1 MKTILFFLT
10 ALSALLTADCYS
22 QNYWNSAG
30 TFAGNNSSYVSLP
43 NSSTVN
49 ITGSF
54 TIEAW
59 INPASLSGASKG
71 IISKG
76 GTLGTSLIYAMRLN
90 STGRISFITNGGS
103 RLSSKAS
110 SAITINS
117 WTHVS
122 STYNSSTNVFSIYLN
137 GVLDTSATV
146 PGFTPNSNT
155 DSLFIGISG
164 SSTPFNGQIDEVR
177 LWNRVL
183 SAGEVNQ
190 YMRTSLGTSS
200 GIYSGLVMSIA
211 FQGENPSEDNFK
223 DMSGNNN
230 NAFNRNTLL
239 SSPFSS
245 MAEGYFLRPLE
256 TISQNECLEFDGT
269 NDYAAGKDTSALNSD
284 SAITIECWVYPRTN
298 SSCRFITKGN
308 NYALVYSVDNF
319 NAIINNTVFTSDK
332 LLPLNQWSYLAFTY
346 RSTGEYNFYLNGKH
360 IKTGSVAPVNIN
372 ITADSVLIG
381 GNTAAGGDFNGY
393 IDEVRITNKAKS
405 QDEIYRIMYASLN
418 KIVDPNLIQKNINYG
433 FDGNTL
439 DNIGDGGPRLF
450 LRNNVRF
457 SHPAQIAGQPVSPL
471 NQDLQSIFS
480 RAYYIQTS
488 NKFIPAAGTSGTI
501 TDSLNVNLN
510 SVITDINLFIGI
522 NHAKS
527 SDLDIILIAPNGDSV
542 KVFGNK
548 STNSLDNNVIT
559 TFKDEADSSLINGR
573 YASFYANIKPEN
585 SMISAFSGDNMK
597 GFWKLRIRDEV
608 SSNRGFLYGWG
619 IQLNNIDIRPKNLNL
634 TALIQ
639 GFYDSTANIM
649 RPDTLTARIIG
660 ISVDRIDK
668 AVVGSDGKCYFSF
681 FPDGSLTNDRSFL
694 LQITHRNSIETWH
707 DQNFKFTFSEANID
721 FMNLEDEVLGENVIK
736 VDNSPLRYAIYGGDV
751 NQDDIADL
759 SDVLIIF
766 NSAALFTTGY
776 SQSDVTG
783 DNIVDLTDVVLA
795 FNNSNAF
802 VHSIIP

>member
-1 MKTILFFLT
+1 MKTILFCLT
-10 ALSALLTADCYS
+10 VVTFILTTECNS
-22 QNYWNSAG
+22 QTYWNSAG
-30 TFAGNNSSYVSLP
+30 SYAGNNTSYVSVP
-43 NSSTVN
+43 NSSTLN

-59 INPASLSGASKG
+59 VNPASLSGASKG
-71 IISKG
+71 IIAKG
-76 GTLGTSLIYAMRLN
+76 GALGTSLIYALRLN
-90 STGRISFITNGGS
+90 TTGRISFITNGGS

-110 SAITINS
+110 SALTVNS

-122 STYNSSTNVFSIYLN
+122 STYNSSTGLFSIYLN
-137 GVLDTSATV
+137 GILDTSATV

-183 SAGEVNQ
+183 SAAEVNQ
-190 YMRTSLGTSS
+190 YMRSSLGTSS

-211 FQGENPSEDNFK
+211 FQGENPNEDNYK

-230 NAFNRNTLL
+230 NAVNRNTLL

-245 MAEGYFLRPLE
+245 MAKGYFFRPLQ

-269 NDYAAGKDTSALNSD
+269 NDYAAGKDTAALNSD
-284 SAITIECWVYPRTN
+284 TAITLECWVYPRTN

-308 NYALVYSVDNF
+308 NYALVYTVDNF
-319 NAIINNTVFTSDK
+319 NAMINNNVFSSGK

-346 RSTGEYNFYLNGKH
+346 RSTGEYNFYLNGKNV
-360 IKTGSVAPVNIN
+360 KTGSMAPANIN
-372 ITADSVLIG
+372 ITADSILIG
-381 GNTAAGGDFNGY
+381 GNSTAGGDLNGY
-393 IDEVRITNKAKS
+393 LDELRITNKAKS
-405 QDEIYRIMYASLN
+405 QEEIFRIMYASLN
-418 KIVDPNLIQKNINYG
+418 KTVDPNAIQKNINYG

-439 DNIGDGGPRLF
+439 DNVGDGGPRLF
-450 LRNNVRF
+450 LRNNLRF
-457 SHPAQIAGQPVSPL
+457 THPAQIAGQPVSPL
-471 NQDLQSIFS
+471 NQDELGIFT
-480 RAYYIQTS
+480 RAFYIQTS
-488 NKFIPAAGTSGTI
+488 NKFIPASGTAGTI

-510 SVITDINLFIGI
+510 STVDDIKLFIGI

-542 KVFGNK
+542 TVFGNK

-559 TFKDEADSSLINGR
+559 TFEDDADSSLINGR

-585 SMISAFSGDNMK
+585 SMISTFGGDNTK

-608 SSNRGFLYGWG
+608 TSNRGILYGWG
-619 IQLNNIDIRPKNLNL
+619 IQLNNFDNRPKNLNL
-634 TALIQ
+634 SALIQ
-639 GFYDSTANIM
+639 GFYDSTTNVI

-660 ISVDRIDK
+660 TGVDKTDK
-668 AVVGSDGKCYFSF
+668 AVIGPDGKCYFSF
-681 FPDGSLTNDRSFL
+681 FPDGSLSNEKSLL
-694 LQITHRNSIETWH
+694 LQINHRNSIETWH
-707 DQNFKFTFSEANID
+707 DQNFKFTFSESNID
-721 FMNLEDEVLGENVIK
+721 FMNLEDEVLGENVVK

-751 NQDDIADL
+751 NQDDIVDL
-759 SDVLIIF
+759 SDVVIVY
-766 NSAALFTTGY
+766 NSATLFTTGY

-783 DNIVDLTDVVLA
+783 DNIVDLSDVVLT